1 MRHNFGPANKA
12 IVGINFARASAGL
25 LKTVPKYLFP
35 DARLEYTLPNRIGG
49 AMPKSGTRVSEVV
62 VRGAKAADIA
72 AITQLDKRITS
83 LAKPEYWEDMFKR
96 YGNRENRYFLVAE
109 GEGQNVVGFIIGE
122 IRAWEFGS
130 PPTGWIFA
138 MAVDPAV
145 RLRKIG
151 SRLFEAITAR
161 LAENGAD
168 TVRTMLARD
177 DQLNMAF
184 FRSQGMMGGPFIQL
198 EMPLQGSRGEDRS
211 G

>member
-1 MRHNFGPANKA
+1 MPCESKSSRG
-12 IVGINFARASAGL
+12 GWWLESCYL
-25 LKTVPKYLFP
+25 L
-35 DARLEYTLPNRIGG
+35 ISG
-49 AMPKSGTRVSEVV
+49 AE
-62 VRGAKAADIA
+62 AADIA
-72 AITQLDKRITS
+72 AITQLDGRITS
-83 LAKPEYWEDMFKR
+83 LAKPEYWQDMFSR
-96 YGNRENRYFLVAE
+96 YGSRTNRFFLVAE
-109 GEGQNVVGFIIGE
+109 DASQGVVGFIIGE

-138 MAVDPAV
+138 LAVDPAV
-145 RLRKIG
+145 RLRKVG

-198 EMPLQGSRGEDRS
+198 EMPLPSHHDSDEDR
-211 G
+211 GG

>member
-1 MRHNFGPANKA
+1 MSNSGA
-12 IVGINFARASAGL
+12 IA
-25 LKTVPKYLFP
+25 TQ
-35 DARLEYTLPNRIGG
+35 
-49 AMPKSGTRVSEVV
+49 SGDFVI
-62 VRGAKAADIA
+62 RGAKAADIA
-72 AITQLDKRITS
+72 EITELDRRITD
-83 LAKPEYWEDMFKR
+83 LAKPDYWQDMFAR
-96 YGNRENRYFLVAE
+96 YGNRANRFFLVAE
-109 GEGQNVVGFIIGE
+109 GDGDGHGDSTGDCGGVVGFIIGE

-138 MAVDPAV
+138 LAVDPAV
-145 RLRKIG
+145 RLRKVG

-198 EMPLQGSRGEDRS
+198 EMPLQRVDKQRGEEDRDE
-211 G
+211 

>member
-1 MRHNFGPANKA
+1 MSNSAAIATQNFV
-12 IVGINFARASAGL
+12 I
-25 LKTVPKYLFP
+25 
-35 DARLEYTLPNRIGG
+35 
-49 AMPKSGTRVSEVV
+49 
-62 VRGAKAADIA
+62 RGAEAADIA
-72 AITQLDKRITS
+72 AITQLDGRITS
-83 LAKPEYWEDMFKR
+83 LAKPEYWQDMFSR
-96 YGNRENRYFLVAE
+96 YGSRTNRFFLVAE
-109 GEGQNVVGFIIGE
+109 DASQGVVGFIIGE

-138 MAVDPAV
+138 LAVDPAV
-145 RLRKIG
+145 RLRKVG

-198 EMPLQGSRGEDRS
+198 EMPLPSHHDSDEDR
-211 G
+211 GG

>member
-1 MRHNFGPANKA
+1 M
-12 IVGINFARASAGL
+12 S
-25 LKTVPKYLFP
+25 
-35 DARLEYTLPNRIGG
+35 E
-49 AMPKSGTRVSEVV
+49 SGTQLDDVV
-62 VRGAKAADIA
+62 VRGAKAADIS
-72 AITQLDKRITS
+72 AITQLDRRITG
-83 LAKPEYWEDMFKR
+83 LAKPEYWEDMFER
-96 YGNRENRYFLVAE
+96 YGNRKNRFFLVAE
-109 GEGQNVVGFIIGE
+109 GEGESVVGFIIGE

-168 TVRTMLARD
+168 TVRTMLTHE

-184 FRSQGMMGGPFIQL
+184 FRSLGMMGGPFIQL
-198 EMPLQGSRGEDRS
+198 EMPLQRASNAERRE
-211 G
+211 